1 MGLVLDSSVV
11 IAAERRGATVAEL
24 ARQLISISGDQEA
37 ALSAIGFTELVH
49 ALYRSSDPILRERHR
64 VYLADIAAGF
74 LIRPYTRETAYLA
87 GRIDGQ
93 ERARGFVI
101 PMMDLLI
108 GATAL
113 EHDCAVVTVNLRHFR
128 MIPGL
133 RVIAL

>member
-49 ALYRSSDPILRERHR
+49 ALYRPSDPILRERHR

-74 LIRPYTRETAYLA
+74 LIRPYTRETA
-87 GRIDGQ
+87 
-93 ERARGFVI
+93 
-101 PMMDLLI
+101 
-108 GATAL
+108 
-113 EHDCAVVTVNLRHFR
+113 
-128 MIPGL
+128 
-133 RVIAL
+133 